1 MEELTTTP
9 TQEATET
16 IEQPSQPTVTE
27 PQEPIVAEPNKP
39 TTAPE
44 TTEPATPQGSVNE
57 EPQEPVVEEPVE
69 QSETMAPDTQPEP
82 EQPTEPETPTAPTV
96 DLFNHDWIYIKIV
109 DGEAKAF
116 GDLASIMQPKE
127 KGGAGDATLSY
138 DYRLTP
144 EEWAKYE
151 YTARV
156 ETATP
161 KVATLSLAANA
172 VDTQALETTEQ
183 EEPKY
188 SRTIQLDNG
197 PKIIIGKTNAEKL
210 KEHQDFIRLVRD
222 TKLRKCDKMSPMRW
236 YGMTEEQKQQ
246 WAAYRQALLD
256 IPQQEGFPWEGNMD
270 AAPWPEEPK

>member
-1 MEELTTTP
+1 MEELTTTTP
-9 TQEATET
+9 EIVSQPNDPEQQAPET
-16 IEQPSQPTVTE
+16 EQPTTTVTE
-27 PQEPIVAEPNKP
+27 
-39 TTAPE
+39 PE
-44 TTEPATPQGSVNE
+44 TTEPAAPQDSENE
-57 EPQEPVVEEPVE
+57 EQ
-69 QSETMAPDTQPEP
+69 PDTPA
-82 EQPTEPETPTAPTV
+82 EPETPSV
-96 DLFNHDWIYIKIV
+96 NLFDTSWIYIKIV

-116 GDLASIMQPKE
+116 GDLASIKAPKE

-144 EEWAKYE
+144 EEWANYE

-161 KVATLSLAANA
+161 KAKAVALAANA
-172 VDTQALETTEQ
+172 VDTQAIEAAEQ

-188 SRTIQLDNG
+188 SRTVQLDSG

-236 YGMTEEQKQQ
+236 YGMTEEQKQE
-246 WAAYRQALLD
+246 WANYRQALLD
-256 IPQQEGFPWEGNMD
+256 IPQQEGFPWEGDMD
-270 AAPWPEEPK
+270 KAPWPTEPK

>member
-1 MEELTTTP
+1 MAQFTEPESTTTEP
-9 TQEATET
+9 TDL
-16 IEQPSQPTVTE
+16 IEQPLETE
-27 PQEPIVAEPNKP
+27 PDKP
-39 TTAPE
+39 VE
-44 TTEPATPQGSVNE
+44 T
-57 EPQEPVVEEPVE
+57 EPVE
-69 QSETMAPDTQPEP
+69 PNAPTTETPETNPQGPQDSENEEQPDTPA
-82 EQPTEPETPTAPTV
+82 EQPDTPVV

-127 KGGAGDATLSY
+127 KGGAGDPTLSY

-144 EEWAKYE
+144 EEWANYE

-161 KVATLSLAANA
+161 NAKAVALTANA
-172 VDTQALETTEQ
+172 VDTQAIESAEQ
-183 EEPKY
+183 DEPKY
-188 SRTIQLDNG
+188 SRTVQLESG

-236 YGMTEEQKQQ
+236 YGMTEEQKQE
-246 WAAYRQALLD
+246 WANYRQALLD
-256 IPQQEGFPWEGNMD
+256 IPQQPGFPWEGDMD

>member
-1 MEELTTTP
+1 MEELTAPTP
-9 TQEATET
+9 E
-16 IEQPSQPTVTE
+16 IVSQPIE
-27 PQEPIVAEPNKP
+27 PEQQ
-39 TTAPE
+39 APE
-44 TTEPATPQGSVNE
+44 TEQPTTTATEPEIPEPADPQGSENE
-57 EPQEPVVEEPVE
+57 EQ
-69 QSETMAPDTQPEP
+69 PDT
-82 EQPTEPETPTAPTV
+82 TAEPETPTV
-96 DLFNHDWIYIKIV
+96 NLFDTSWIYIKIV
-109 DGEAKAF
+109 DGEARAF
-116 GDLASIMQPKE
+116 GDLASIKAPKE

-144 EEWAKYE
+144 EEWANYE

-161 KVATLSLAANA
+161 KVATLSLSANA
-172 VDTQALETTEQ
+172 VDTQALESAET

-246 WAAYRQALLD
+246 WATYRQALLD
-256 IPQQEGFPWEGNMD
+256 IPQQQGFPWEGNMD